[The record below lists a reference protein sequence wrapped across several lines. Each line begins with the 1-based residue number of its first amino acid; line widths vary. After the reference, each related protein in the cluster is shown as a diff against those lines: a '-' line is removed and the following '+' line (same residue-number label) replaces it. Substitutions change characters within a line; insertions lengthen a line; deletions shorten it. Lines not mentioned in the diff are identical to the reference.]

1 LNMSRILFYFAG
13 VFVGVLVAIAL
24 MIGVELFSSV
34 VHPLP
39 ADFGGTMAEMCE
51 HVAQY
56 PQWVLAV
63 VTIVWP
69 MAAFAST
76 WTANRI
82 GGRAA
87 GLTIGMLLTIGLVF
101 NIAKLPYVVW
111 FKIAIVPLVVTAIAL
126 ALRPRSTNRI

>member
-1 LNMSRILFYFAG
+1 MSRILFYVVG
-13 VFVGVLVAIAL
+13 VFVGMIVAIAL

-34 VHPLP
+34 VHPVP
-39 ADFGGTMAEMCE
+39 TDFGGTMAAMCE

-63 VTIVWP
+63 VTSVWP

-87 GLTIGMLLTIGLVF
+87 GLSIGLMLTVGLLF
-101 NIAKLPYVVW
+101 NITKLPYVVW
-111 FKIAIVPLVVTAIAL
+111 FKIAIVTSVVAAISL
-126 ALRPRSTNRI
+126 ALRPPSSNRN

>member
-1 LNMSRILFYFAG
+1 MSRILSYLAG
-13 VFVGVLVAIAL
+13 LLVGMIVAIAL
-24 MIGVELFSSV
+24 MLGVELFGSV

-39 ADFGGTMAEMCE
+39 TDFGGTMAAICE

-87 GLTIGMLLTIGLVF
+87 RLTIGLMLTLGLLF
-101 NIAKLPYVVW
+101 NITKLPYVVW
-111 FKIAIVPLVVTAIAL
+111 FKTAIVPLVVAAIAL
-126 ALRPRSTNRI
+126 ALRPSSSNRN